1 MFTSKV
7 GSLTL
12 SMKDKLEGYKQEKD
26 APITMAINMY
36 VCTRYIL
43 SQPNK
48 SSINCI
54 PNKDPIIGT
63 KKVINTSGVCQNSL
77 SFKHPYR
84 IKNAGITFAVR
95 YRIVNI
101 VTAPN
106 CHQFT
111 KATKP
116 RSKT

>member
-36 VCTRYIL
+36 ICTRYIL
-43 SQPNK
+43 SIPNK

-63 KKVINTSGVCQNSL
+63 KK
-77 SFKHPYR
+77 
-84 IKNAGITFAVR
+84 AGITFAVR

-101 VTAPN
+101 ATAPN
-106 CHQFT
+106 CRQFT
-111 KATKP
+111 KETKP